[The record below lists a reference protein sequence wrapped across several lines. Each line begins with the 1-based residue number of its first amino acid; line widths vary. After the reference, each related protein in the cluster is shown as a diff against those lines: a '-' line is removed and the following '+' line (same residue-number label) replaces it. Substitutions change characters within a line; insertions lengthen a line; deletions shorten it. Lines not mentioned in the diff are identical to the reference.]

1 MEKLLTYK
9 KINEIF
15 PKLIRILNKANQKNI
30 LFDCSFNTECKFMLP
45 VEQFKKKLEKF
56 STIRK
61 GNKSV
66 YSFSPVGCFQ
76 STRLPNTKIKLLK
89 KRKKQIY

>member
-45 VEQFKKKLEKF
+45 VEQFKKNEKNF
-56 STIRK
+56 QLF
-61 GNKSV
+61 GNGIKV
-66 YSFSPVGCFQ
+66 F
-76 STRLPNTKIKLLK
+76 TRFHQLAVSNLHDYPILRLNC
-89 KRKKQIY
+89 